1 MPMLE
6 WAGKKKV
13 VNHHNA
19 VPYHVLEQKWARED
33 EAHTEARGCGRR
45 EQGLTI
51 LQTIEEGGCHT

>member
-19 VPYHVLEQKWARED
+19 VPYHVLEQKWARGD
-33 EAHTEARGCGRR
+33 EAHTEMWTKGT
-45 EQGLTI
+45 GLDD
-51 LQTIEEGGCHT
+51 LAND